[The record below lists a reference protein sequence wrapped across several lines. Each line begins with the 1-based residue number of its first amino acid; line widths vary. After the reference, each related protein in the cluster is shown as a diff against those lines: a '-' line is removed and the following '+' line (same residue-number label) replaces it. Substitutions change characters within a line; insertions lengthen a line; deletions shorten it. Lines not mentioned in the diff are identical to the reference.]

1 MSIALAPTRFVS
13 GLECRGPYLIIVGAP
28 SRLFTIGSGKMQ
40 LISVQLAIDLYMGL
54 GQGKR
59 RAVELNLCLEDI
71 KRGW

>member
-1 MSIALAPTRFVS
+1 MQRSLPYNS
-13 GLECRGPYLIIVGAP
+13 RGRAQLVP
-28 SRLFTIGSGKMQ
+28 GKMQ